1 MFCSECGK
9 KLTGNNEFCGEC
21 QILKG
26 LNLDEGILKKEEFKE
41 TKPRNKKTAII
52 SITAASVVLI
62 MTLGFFGLKYFQNN
76 QSEKALQRAQLKEMQ
91 QVLDE
96 SNIDLDELIISQADH
111 TSYKLLLKE
120 LQEDINHKDTTNYQ
134 TYIEDVEKYKLEFV
148 NSSQEAISE
157 KLAILQAMD
166 TGAAFAYE
174 EEAIKQYKEDMDK
187 LVLEGKY
194 ASAQKIGVEW
204 EEFGRGF
211 LTTQDYQMLV
221 SQIDTGDYPKVKL
234 FLQIKNLATGET
246 ININKFDKFSLTED
260 ISGSMQ
266 YDIDHVKNVMKD
278 FLGYMQF
285 NTGDRA

>member
-1 MFCSECGK
+1 MARALITTVLFD
-9 KLTGNNEFCGEC
+9 NNYEL
-21 QILKG
+21 IHDRTNLKEIKPLIEKEYCVG
-26 LNLDEGILKKEEFKE
+26 GMTALLDAVGMTINKIVAATRNTKKE
-41 TKPRNKKTAII
+41 
-52 SITAASVVLI
+52 
-62 MTLGFFGLKYFQNN
+62 Y
-76 QSEKALQRAQLKEMQ
+76 
-91 QVLDE
+91 
-96 SNIDLDELIISQADH
+96 QAD
-111 TSYKLLLKE
+111 K
-120 LQEDINHKDTTNYQ
+120 
-134 TYIEDVEKYKLEFV
+134 VMFV
-148 NSSQEAISE
+148 IITDGMEN
-157 KLAILQAMD
+157 
-166 TGAAFAYE
+166 
-174 EEAIKQYKEDMDK
+174 
-187 LVLEGKY
+187 